1 MRATLQK
8 IINYAVK
15 APSGH
20 NTQPW
25 KFRAEGCSLY
35 IYPDYTRSL
44 QKVDGDHHELFI
56 SLGCAL
62 ENAVV
67 AANAF
72 GYKETV
78 SYHFNGDQDYI
89 RVSLEPTERTKDLN
103 LFLAIDERQVTRS
116 VYNKQN
122 IPATQLVDMVIA
134 ARERDVFLNIYDTEE
149 EIAGLVPFV
158 EEAAVL
164 QYGDKDFRRELA
176 EWVRFN
182 DEEAAEQKDGLRSRL
197 LQAPEVPTW
206 MGKLYMNHFVSAE
219 GEAKKARELV
229 ESSSALVLFTALNNN
244 KEGWVNLGRCYERM
258 ALMATAL
265 GIRHAHVNM
274 PCEERAVRE
283 KLKRSLGYVTEEPL
297 LLIRLGYAEAA
308 PRSYRRRLEEVMEA

>member
-44 QKVDGDHHELFI
+44 QQVDGDHHELFI

-62 ENAVV
+62 ENTVV

-72 GYKETV
+72 GYRETV
-78 SYHFNGDQDYI
+78 TYHFTGDQDFI
-89 RVSLEPTERTKDLN
+89 RISLEPTERTKDLN
-103 LFLAIDERQVTRS
+103 LFLAIDDRQVTRS
-116 VYNKQN
+116 VYNKQS
-122 IPATQLVDMVIA
+122 IPAGQLVDMIVA
-134 ARERDVFLNIYDTEE
+134 ARERDVFLNIFDTEE
-149 EIAGLVPFV
+149 EINSLLPFV
-158 EEAAVL
+158 EEAAAL
-164 QYGDKDFRRELA
+164 QYGNKDFRKELA
-176 EWVRFN
+176 QWVRFN
-182 DEEAAEQKDGLRSRL
+182 DEEAAGQKDGLRSRSL
-197 LQAPEVPTW
+197 HTPEVPTW
-206 MGKLYMNHFVSAE
+206 MGRLYMNHFVSAE

-229 ESSSALVLFTALNNN
+229 QSSSALVLFTALNNT
-244 KEGWVNLGRCYERM
+244 KESWVNLGRCYERI

-274 PCEERAVRE
+274 PCEEKAVRE
-283 KLKRSLGYVTEEPL
+283 KLKRSLGYVDEEPL
-297 LLIRLGYAEAA
+297 LLIRLGYAQAT
-308 PRSYRRRLEEVMEA
+308 PRSYRRRVEEVMEA